1 MGMRFQGW
9 TRRVSAAVSVGMII
23 AGLVCAGVGLGAT
36 GRPSS
41 ASAADD
47 AEAVHKLASGVS
59 CGIELWPIK
68 VLTDPNAGLVDTTN
82 PATTTIAAIDAL
94 PVPTNPASRAGD
106 QYELHSYI
114 VTATLTGY
122 KLEADSD
129 YHLVITDGSRT
140 MIAEIPLPTCA
151 SGSKVLAQ
159 ITKARTSFEAAHP
172 QSQECFNCLHQ
183 TVTMVGIGFF
193 DKLHGQTGVAPNG
206 AELHP
211 VLGFAIG
218 GAPQP
223 QPTTTT
229 TTTTPVVTVTN
240 PPAPKLA
247 PVAGGLNCN
256 KYPGRHYLHG
266 RWHSECKANYFTT
279 P

>member
-1 MGMRFQGW
+1 
-9 TRRVSAAVSVGMII
+9 VIA
-23 AGLVCAGVGLGAT
+23 AGLVYVSVGLGAS

-41 ASAADD
+41 ASAAAD
-47 AEAVHKLASGVS
+47 AEAVHKLANGVS

-68 VLTDPNAGLVDTTN
+68 VLTDPNAGLVDTTH

-94 PVPTNPASRAGD
+94 PMPTNPASRAGD

-129 YHLVITDGSRT
+129 YHLVISDGSRT
-140 MIAEIPLPTCA
+140 MIAEIPLPSCA
-151 SGSKVLAQ
+151 AESTVLAQ
-159 ITKARTSFEAAHP
+159 ITKARASFEAAHP

-183 TVTMVGIGFF
+183 LVTLLGVGFF

-229 TTTTPVVTVTN
+229 TTTTPVVTVPN
-240 PPAPKLA
+240 PPAPKPA
-247 PVAGGLNCN
+247 PAAGGKGC
-256 KYPGRHYLHG
+256 KRYPGRHYLHG
-266 RWHSECKANYFTT
+266 RWHADCKASYYKT

>member
-1 MGMRFQGW
+1 MAMRFRGW
-9 TRRVSAAVSVGMII
+9 ARRVGAAALVPVTVV
-23 AGLVCAGVGLGAT
+23 GLVYVGAGLGAT

-41 ASAADD
+41 ASAAAD

-68 VLTDPNAGLVDTTN
+68 VLTDSNAGLVDTAS
-82 PATTTIAAIDAL
+82 PATTTITAIDAL
-94 PVPTNPASRAGD
+94 PVPTNPASRVGD

-129 YHLVITDGSRT
+129 WHLVLSDGSRT
-140 MIAEIPLPTCA
+140 MIAEIPLPSCA
-151 SGSKVLAQ
+151 VGSKVLAL
-159 ITKARTSFEAAHP
+159 ITKARASFEAAHS

-183 TVTMVGIGFF
+183 VVTMVGVGFF

-229 TTTTPVVTVTN
+229 TTTTPVVTVPN
-240 PPAPKLA
+240 PPAPKPA
-247 PVAGGLNCN
+247 PVAGGKNCN
-256 KYPGRHYLHG
+256 KYPGRHYLNG
-266 RWHSECKANYFTT
+266 RWHAECKASYFKT